1 ARFSAMY
8 GRVVGPASAEQ
19 QQVLEEIHRS
29 YDMQQHG
36 RGAGTQEAAVTGE
49 FARNFGIFGSPSY
62 CVDRLSAL
70 IEAGGD
76 RVILRGSPLDPDD
89 PDSHTSER
97 FIQEVASALKD

>member
-1 ARFSAMY
+1 MY

-36 RGAGTQEAAVTGE
+36 RGAGTQESAVTGE

-62 CVDRLSAL
+62 LTKFFMPFPSSSCIA
-70 IEAGGD
+70 IP
-76 RVILRGSPLDPDD
+76 PLDK
-89 PDSHTSER
+89 SSK
-97 FIQEVASALKD
+97 L